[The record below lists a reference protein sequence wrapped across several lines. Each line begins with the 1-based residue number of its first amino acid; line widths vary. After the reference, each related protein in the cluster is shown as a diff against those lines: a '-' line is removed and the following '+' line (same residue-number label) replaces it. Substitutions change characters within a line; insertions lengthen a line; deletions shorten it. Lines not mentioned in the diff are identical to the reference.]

1 MTPETPEAVVVRRGP
16 PVFTWA
22 TIRENRKWGTLY
34 WNAMRQRGGPSERA
48 RGPWLGR
55 RAWWIGAVVALAV
68 GDGGQ
73 RDAAAAAP
81 LWERAEES
89 TQAEANA
96 RLSEAESIL
105 GATAD
110 DASAPT
116 KLGRAEGLLRAA
128 LADAPDD
135 YRAWIALADVEAR
148 LARPADALTAL
159 ARACPSAPRG
169 PIATSCWF
177 RLGIE
182 RSRAARFPEALVAYE
197 RIIAL
202 GDPEG
207 AAYTN
212 AAEIL
217 MALGRLPEAA
227 ARYREAIQ
235 LDTPVTGRIESPYG
249 LSLSTYGLA
258 VALDRDGAPDAARE
272 MMARALALDPRH
284 AKLTAAEQVGG
295 DVFFVPEGDVYYYL
309 GLASEMGGHVDDAEA
324 AFQEFLSR
332 LPRSPWAPR
341 ARAHID
347 ALLALERAA
356 SHAPPAGEAAPRLPT
371 LRVVAAGTVLAR
383 GPVPAPLV
391 DAAWRERPHLVDD
404 CLSEAVGAGRLA
416 PRDGFRFAVEL
427 ELDATGAVA
436 DATVEAAA
444 PLDAVFSRCVQAAVR
459 AGLRV
464 PRPRRAR
471 PTRVRVEILVGLSN
485 GEAGGV

>member
-1 MTPETPEAVVVRRGP
+1 
-16 PVFTWA
+16 
-22 TIRENRKWGTLY
+22 
-34 WNAMRQRGGPSERA
+34 MRQWRGPSERA
-48 RGPWLGR
+48 RRAWLGR
-55 RAWWIGAVVALAV
+55 RARWIGAVVALVV

-89 TQAEANA
+89 TQAAANA
-96 RLSEAESIL
+96 RVSEAESIL
-105 GATAD
+105 AATAD
-110 DASAPT
+110 DASAPP
-116 KLGRAEGLLRAA
+116 KLGRAEGLLREA
-128 LADAPDD
+128 LAEAPDD
-135 YRAWIALADVEAR
+135 FRALIALADVEAR
-148 LARPADALTAL
+148 LARPADMLTAL
-159 ARACPSAPRG
+159 ARACPNAPRG
-169 PIATSCWF
+169 QVATSCWF

-182 RSRAARFPEALVAYE
+182 RSRAARFPEALIAYE

-202 GDPEG
+202 GDPE
-207 AAYTN
+207 ASAYTN

-227 ARYREAIQ
+227 ARYREAIE

-258 VALDRDGAPDAARE
+258 VALDREGAPDAARE

-309 GLASEMGGHVDDAEA
+309 GLASEVGGHVDDAEA

-347 ALLALERAA
+347 ALLAIERAA
-356 SHAPPAGEAAPRLPT
+356 SRAPPSGQAAAPRLPT
-371 LRVVAAGTVLAR
+371 LRVVAVGTVLAR

-416 PRDGFRFAVEL
+416 PRAGFRFAVEL
-427 ELDATGAVA
+427 ELDAAGAVA
-436 DATVEAAA
+436 DATIEAAA

-459 AGLRV
+459 VGLRV